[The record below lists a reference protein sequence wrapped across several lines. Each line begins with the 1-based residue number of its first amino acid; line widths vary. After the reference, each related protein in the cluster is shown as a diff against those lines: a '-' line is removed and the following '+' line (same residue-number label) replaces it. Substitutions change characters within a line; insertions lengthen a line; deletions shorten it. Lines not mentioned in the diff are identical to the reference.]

1 MFSPMPICAVRIGAG
16 GHHVAADRDRQERRA
31 RRRIAGTRPGHRLPH
46 ASLCARTS
54 RQPPPAMCTLRQR
67 ICSVGRGAAHR
78 TWRGSHP
85 PAVEPATSSPEDVA
99 SIRPIRRSLAK
110 ARASCWRR
118 SCRATRCL
126 RASPA
131 LASERGPT
139 LLSQGQIALAVD
151 NQLRSPRR
159 NCGRDRPCAAVACR
173 ARPHVAFI
181 TFGVTAES

>member
-1 MFSPMPICAVRIGAG
+1 MDTTLQQIATVNSDELAVASR
-16 GHHVAADRDRQERRA
+16 GHGRA
-31 RRRIAGTRPGHRLPH
+31 IAYRTHHSAHGHLGNRPL
-46 ASLCARTS
+46 
-54 RQPPPAMCTLRQR
+54 AMCTLRQR

-78 TWRGSHP
+78 TWRRSHP
-85 PAVEPATSSPEDVA
+85 PAVELATSWPEDVV

-126 RASPA
+126 PPSPA

-139 LLSQGQIALAVD
+139 LLSQGQIALALD

-159 NCGRDRPCAAVACR
+159 NCGRDRSRAAVACR
-173 ARPHVAFI
+173 ARPHVAFV
-181 TFGVTAES
+181 TFGVTE